1 MAQILITGGSSGIG
15 QEMARQCLRRGH
27 EIAISGRDPLKTE
40 GAAEEL
46 RASVPGARVQPVTL
60 DLGDFSAIDSA
71 AGDIGRALPELSRV
85 ILNAGSF
92 TPKLRVLDNGLE
104 TMIGTMHFGH
114 FRLMQHLLP
123 NIENQTDARVVV
135 TSSVMHWLGRLDE
148 KGFFDPGHHLS
159 AATAYGQAKLANL
172 LYARTL
178 ARRLEHKGVTV
189 SAFHPGAVATGIWRE
204 LPPIARAFVGRA
216 LISPA
221 RGADTGSWLVLG
233 DAGDSQSGGYFVR
246 RRPARS
252 SRAARNDALGDW
264 LWERSEAIAGGVK
277 PGSRKQ
283 RKQA

>member
-15 QEMARQCLRRGH
+15 LEMARHCLRRGH

-40 GAAEEL
+40 GAVDEL
-46 RASVPGARVQPVTL
+46 RSSVPGGHVQALAL
-60 DLGDFSAIDSA
+60 DLGDFSSVDAAASA
-71 AGDIGRALPELSRV
+71 LGDALPRLSRV

-92 TPKLRVLDNGLE
+92 TPKLRTLDNGLE
-104 TMIGTMHFGH
+104 AMIGSMHFGH

-123 NIENQTDARVVV
+123 RIEKQRNARIVV
-135 TSSVMHWLGRLDE
+135 TSSVAHWMGRLDE
-148 KGFFDPGHHLS
+148 KSFFDPTRHWS

-178 ARRLEHKGVTV
+178 ARRLEHKGVIV
-189 SAFHPGAVATGIWRE
+189 NAFHPGAVATGIWRE
-204 LPPIARAFVGRA
+204 LPAVARAVVGRA

-221 RGADTGSWLVLG
+221 RGADTGSWLVFG
-233 DAGDSQSGGYFVR
+233 DDGADHSGGYFVR

-252 SRAARNDALGDW
+252 SSAARNIALGDW
-264 LWERSEAIAGGVK
+264 LWERSEAIAGGVQPVPK
-277 PGSRKQ
+277 KQ